1 MKQSF
6 TRVCG
11 DAIADSR
18 LKAFRLIGQDQIASF
33 VGGFSPALPRYSAA
47 VRWIVD

>member
-6 TRVCG
+6 TGVWG
-11 DAIADSR
+11 DAMDASQLNEI
-18 LKAFRLIGQDQIASF
+18 RLIAQDQIASF

>member
-1 MKQSF
+1 MKQTF
-6 TRVCG
+6 TGVCG
-11 DAIADSR
+11 DAMDASR
-18 LKAFRLIGQDQIASF
+18 LDAFRLIEQDQIASL

>member
-6 TRVCG
+6 TGVCG
-11 DAIADSR
+11 DAIAA
-18 LKAFRLIGQDQIASF
+18 LQLNAFRLSAQDQIASF

>member
-6 TRVCG
+6 TGVCG
-11 DAIADSR
+11 DAIDASR
-18 LKAFRLIGQDQIASF
+18 LNEFSPLAQDQIASF